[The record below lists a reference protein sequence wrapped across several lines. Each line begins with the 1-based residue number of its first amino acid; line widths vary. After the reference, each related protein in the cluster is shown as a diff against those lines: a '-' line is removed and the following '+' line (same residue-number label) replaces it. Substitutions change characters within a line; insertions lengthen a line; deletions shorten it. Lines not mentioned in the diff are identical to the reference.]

1 MVQKIVPSADGKEI
15 RMHDFVIENGE
26 LPVYTGNERRV
37 VIPDGVTSIGKNAFF
52 TSFPN
57 IGTINIKFRLS
68 D

>member
-1 MVQKIVPSADGKEI
+1 
-15 RMHDFVIENGE
+15 MHDFVIENGE